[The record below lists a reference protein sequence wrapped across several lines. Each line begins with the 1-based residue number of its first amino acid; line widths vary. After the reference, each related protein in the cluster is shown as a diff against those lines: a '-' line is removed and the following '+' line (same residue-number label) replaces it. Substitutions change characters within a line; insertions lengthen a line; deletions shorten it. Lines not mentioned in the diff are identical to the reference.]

1 MHSLG
6 WKVALYAAH
15 SSLNKMNVAITLI
28 VLFLYY
34 LVGWQVSNN
43 PQQIIRAVRIHDML
57 GTLKTGDI
65 IFTKAKNSLSLLQQY
80 FFGSYVNHC
89 SMIFRANDSSLWVW
103 DTGPSVGAYMTPLY
117 EFVRHNWLGREPPA
131 ETPPIGIDI
140 SYVNPQKQ
148 DRIPELQQSML
159 FVRRLAKPLDEK
171 KILSFLQRNLGRP
184 YSYRFWKSAVNC
196 ITGLQP
202 AFTYDQNGEGCFCS
216 ELLMLTYNNAGEVD
230 LQKSPP
236 RSIMPK
242 HFWMNE
248 VHWTN
253 GQTLLTAERLIG
265 QLPPAVQAGTKKGD
279 FIKLWIQGA
288 TVTNDIA
295 PALQLD
301 CVDRLVSLANDDI
314 MPDQ

>member
-1 MHSLG
+1 
-6 WKVALYAAH
+6 
-15 SSLNKMNVAITLI
+15 
-28 VLFLYY
+28 
-34 LVGWQVSNN
+34 
-43 PQQIIRAVRIHDML
+43 
-57 GTLKTGDI
+57 
-65 IFTKAKNSLSLLQQY
+65 
-80 FFGSYVNHC
+80 
-89 SMIFRANDSSLWVW
+89 
-103 DTGPSVGAYMTPLY
+103 
-117 EFVRHNWLGREPPA
+117 
-131 ETPPIGIDI
+131 
-140 SYVNPQKQ
+140 VNPQKQ

-265 QLPPAVQAGTKKGD
+265 QLPPAVQAGTKKED